1 MALSK
6 MLAVLKKHKKKL
18 LVTVDEV
25 VNNQYVREFVTTFQI
40 LGQENLPIFLL
51 MTGLQICALIITV
64 LNIIS
69 MIWEIL

>member
-40 LGQENLPIFLL
+40 LVQENLPIFLL

-69 MIWEIL
+69 MVWEIL